1 MIEEVTLTPAMVAR
15 ELAQALGE
23 RTHAAACL
31 LVRAVREIGPE
42 AAYDLAVRALFIE
55 ATGGLQLGAPWNRKR
70 TPGGVFFFLLKGE
83 LDDEQHRRVF
93 GRVRNPVAIQD
104 LAHGTNFDPDRKVI
118 DRSQS
123 EPAPKPVKPKPAPP
137 APDPSRPCAACDEP
151 AAVVGKFHFGR
162 AGKQCLCAP
171 CADLGFVFSPS
182 GDVQR
187 LQEQAA

>member
-23 RTHAAACL
+23 RSHAAACL

-42 AAYDLAVRALFIE
+42 AAYDLAGRALFIE
-55 ATGGLQLGAPWNRKR
+55 ATGGLQLGAPWNRNR

-83 LDDEQHRRVF
+83 LDDEQHQRVF
-93 GRVRNPVAIQD
+93 GRVRKATGSCKVPVIGSNQ
-104 LAHGTNFDPDRKVI
+104 R
-118 DRSQS
+118 
-123 EPAPKPVKPKPAPP
+123 EPPIREPVKLAKPPKLKAVPP
-137 APDPSRPCAACDEP
+137 APDPSRPCAACEQP
-151 AAVVGKFHFGR
+151 TAVVGKFHFGR

-182 GDVQR
+182 GDVLR

>member
-15 ELAQALGE
+15 DLAQVFGE
-23 RTHAAACL
+23 RTYAAHCL
-31 LVRAVREIGPE
+31 LVRAVREIGVE
-42 AAYDLAVRALFIE
+42 AAYDLAGRALFIE
-55 ATGGLQLGAPWNRKR
+55 ATGGLQLGAPWNRNR

-104 LAHGTNFDPDRKVI
+104 LAHGANFDPDRKVI

-123 EPAPKPVKPKPAPP
+123 EPAPKPVNPKPAPP
-137 APDPSRPCAACDEP
+137 APDPSRPCAACEQP
-151 AAVVGKFHFGR
+151 TAVVGKFHFGR

-182 GDVQR
+182 GDVLR

>member
-23 RTHAAACL
+23 RSYAAACL
-31 LVRAVREIGPE
+31 LVRTVREIGPD
-42 AAYDLAVRALFIE
+42 AAYDLAGRALFID
-55 ATGGLQLGAPWNRKR
+55 ATGGLQLGAPWNRNR

-93 GRVRNPVAIQD
+93 GRVLKAPKPAQTEGLELPEI
-104 LAHGTNFDPDRKVI
+104 GTQVEPI
-118 DRSQS
+118 A
-123 EPAPKPVKPKPAPP
+123 PAPKRVKPKAPQP
-137 APDPSRPCAACDEP
+137 EPDPSRPCAACGEP
-151 AAVVGKFHFGR
+151 AAVVGKFHFSR

-171 CADLGFVFSPS
+171 CADLGFVFAPS
-182 GDVQR
+182 GEVQR